1 MLEGR
6 SQALVTL
13 NYRDSKPIYEQI
25 ADQVKEQ
32 IMTGALV
39 AGDALPS
46 MRLLAKELRISVI
59 TTKRA
64 YEELER
70 DGFLENVPGKG
81 CFVAPQNKELLREA
95 QLRKVEDKLAQAVEE
110 ARKGAFSLEELHDM
124 LDILYKGDE
133 L

>member
-1 MLEGR
+1 MDIILSNASG
-6 SQALVTL
+6 
-13 NYRDSKPIYEQI
+13 KPIYEQI

-32 IMTGALV
+32 IMSGALS

-46 MRLLAKELRISVI
+46 MRLLARELRISVI

-81 CFVAPQNKELLREA
+81 CFVASQNRELLREA
-95 QLRKVEDKLAQAVEE
+95 QLRKVEEKLSQAVEE
-110 ARKGAFSLEELHDM
+110 SRKGAFSLEELHEM
-124 LDILYKGDE
+124 LDILYKGEE

>member
-1 MLEGR
+1 MDMILSNSSG
-6 SQALVTL
+6 
-13 NYRDSKPIYEQI
+13 KPIYEQI
-25 ADQVKEQ
+25 TDQIKEQ
-32 IMTGALV
+32 IMTGALA

-81 CFVAPQNKELLREA
+81 CFVAPQNKELLRET
-95 QLRKVEDKLAQAVEE
+95 QLRRVEEKLSQAVDE
-110 ARKGAFSLEELHDM
+110 ARKGGFALSELQEI
-124 LDILYKGDE
+124 LNILYQGED

>member
-1 MLEGR
+1 MDIILSNASG
-6 SQALVTL
+6 
-13 NYRDSKPIYEQI
+13 KPIYEQI

-32 IMTGALV
+32 IMSGALP
-39 AGDALPS
+39 AGEALPS

-81 CFVAPQNKELLREA
+81 CFVAPQNRELLREA
-95 QLRKVEDKLAQAVEE
+95 QLRKVEEKLSQAVEE
-110 ARKGAFSLEELHDM
+110 ARKGAFPLEELHEI
-124 LDILYKGDE
+124 LDLLYKGE
-133 L
+133 

>member
-1 MLEGR
+1 MDIIISNAGD
-6 SQALVTL
+6 T
-13 NYRDSKPIYEQI
+13 PIYDQI
-25 ADQVKEQ
+25 TRQVKGLILRGELAE
-32 IMTGALV
+32 GE
-39 AGDALPS
+39 ALPS

-81 CFVAPQNKELLREA
+81 CFVAPQNRELLREA
-95 QLRKVEDKLAQAVEE
+95 QLRKVEAALNQAVEE
-110 ARKGAFSLEELHDM
+110 ARKGAFPLEELHEM
-124 LDILYKGDE
+124 LDILYKGEE

>member
-1 MLEGR
+1 MDIILSNASG
-6 SQALVTL
+6 
-13 NYRDSKPIYEQI
+13 KPIYEQI
-25 ADQVKEQ
+25 TDQVKEQ
-32 IMTGALV
+32 IMSGALS

-70 DGFLENVPGKG
+70 DVFLENVPGKG
-81 CFVAPQNKELLREA
+81 CFVAPQNRELLREA
-95 QLRKVEDKLAQAVEE
+95 QLRKVEEKLSQAVEE
-110 ARKGAFSLEELHDM
+110 ARKGAFPLEELHEM
-124 LDILYKGDE
+124 LDILYKGEE